1 MKQTTKFVLSILT
14 IFLATFAAA
23 QTTFTLTGTGGQSV
37 GGYGIYPYYGQLND
51 GPIFTVMCDDFTTD
65 VGVPSTW
72 NANLTDLSTGN
83 LSNTKFGSGPGA
95 LRSYEEAFW
104 LFGQTSTPTGSA
116 DLAGLQLTIW
126 SLFDTPGDPVL
137 QGLIESNGYAG
148 DVSYWLTLASADAS
162 TNLADYSGDIIISP
176 ASGQTGQEQLESTP
190 EPGTLILF
198 GSGILGLSNVLRK
211 RSLW

>member
-1 MKQTTKFVLSILT
+1 
-14 IFLATFAAA
+14 
-23 QTTFTLTGTGGQSV
+23 
-37 GGYGIYPYYGQLND
+37 
-51 GPIFTVMCDDFTTD
+51 MCDDFTTD

-83 LSNTKFGSGPGA
+83 LSNTKFGSSPGA

-148 DVSYWLTLASADAS
+148 DVSNWLTLASADAS
-162 TNLADYSGDIIISP
+162 TDLADYSGDIIISP

-198 GSGILGLSNVLRK
+198 GSDILGLSNVLRK